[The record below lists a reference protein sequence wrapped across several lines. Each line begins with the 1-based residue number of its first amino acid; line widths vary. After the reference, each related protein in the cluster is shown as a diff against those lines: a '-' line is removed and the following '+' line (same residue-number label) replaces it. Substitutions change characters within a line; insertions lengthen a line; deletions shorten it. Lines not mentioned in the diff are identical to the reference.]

1 MKLYKLILVAI
12 FFFSFNSFGFSEPK
26 ESFLEWK
33 RFSKT
38 IVQEPHQVVTKKSIN
53 ENKKGF
59 YKISVDQNG
68 KISYKNIFNE
78 KLSDFNIYE
87 GMTYKAVKKACAFFQ
102 KKIKLTYIKYKII
115 IKKNNINEFTGRYSN
130 VKKIQYLSDERVSD
144 WYLAGCNSSISQAYF
159 EFYLSTFLS

>member
-1 MKLYKLILVAI
+1 MNLYKFILIAM
-12 FFFSFNSFGFSEPK
+12 FFFSFDSFGFSK
-26 ESFLEWK
+26 QNESLLEWK

-102 KKIKLTYIKYKII
+102 KKL
-115 IKKNNINEFTGRYSN
+115 N
-130 VKKIQYLSDERVSD
+130 
-144 WYLAGCNSSISQAYF
+144 
-159 EFYLSTFLS
+159 